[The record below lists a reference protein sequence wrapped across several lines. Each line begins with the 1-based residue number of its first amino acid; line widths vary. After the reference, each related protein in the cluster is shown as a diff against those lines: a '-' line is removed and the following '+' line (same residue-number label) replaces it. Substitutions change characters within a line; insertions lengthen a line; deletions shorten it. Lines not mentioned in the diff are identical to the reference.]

1 MFSTWAL
8 LFLLMLSKPALV
20 AADPVRIDPQGHPER
35 NDWCDNHNTIH
46 RRLENIQEKVEK
58 TVDHLE
64 SEVKSL
70 LSAVSETAWNV
81 PLAPETPLLDI
92 FEDPS

>member
-1 MFSTWAL
+1 MASCGAQ
-8 LFLLMLSKPALV
+8 FLLYSNA
-20 AADPVRIDPQGHPER
+20 ER
-35 NDWCDNHNTIH
+35 CLWMFKGFSPKFLFSPIH
-46 RRLENIQEKVEK
+46 QEVEK

-70 LSAVSETAWNV
+70 LSTVSETAWNV
-81 PLAPETPLLDI
+81 PLAPGTPLLDI

>member
-1 MFSTWAL
+1 MLSTWAL
-8 LFLLMLSKPALV
+8 LFILMLSEQASV
-20 AADPVRIDPQGHPER
+20 AADPLHLDPQDNPER

-46 RRLENIQEKVEK
+46 SRLDNIQEKVEK

-64 SEVKSL
+64 SEVKLL
-70 LSAVSETAWNV
+70 LSAISDTAWNV
-81 PLAPETPLLDI
+81 PLAPGTPPMDI